1 MREGARRSTP
11 LVRLQ
16 NAAQQL
22 SPTAPRH
29 RRALEVPSAEPFI
42 KWAGGKGRIMHEL
55 VARLPPPS
63 LWTGRYIE
71 PFLGGGAVY
80 LHLQPSP
87 ALLTDT
93 NAELIHLYS
102 VVRDDVEA
110 LIERLGDHTYD
121 RDHYYAVRAQDPE
134 ALGPIE
140 LAARF
145 VFLNRTCFNGLYRV
159 NRQGRFNVPFGRYT
173 NPNLCPADRLRAA
186 SSALGD
192 ATLSLGD
199 FEAALDAA
207 RPGDFVYLDPPYAPL
222 TPTANFTAYT
232 ADDFGLADQRRLAD
246 RVHALTRRGVL
257 CMVSNSDT
265 PLVRDL
271 YKGLR
276 IDGILAPRAISR
288 DASRR
293 GPAPEVIV
301 RNWR

>member
-1 MREGARRSTP
+1 MVRSS
-11 LVRLQ
+11 
-16 NAAQQL
+16 NAASKL
-22 SPTAPRH
+22 PTTAPRA
-29 RRALEVPSAEPFI
+29 RRALALPPVEPFI
-42 KWAGGKGRIMHEL
+42 KWAGGKSRIMHEL
-55 VARLPPPS
+55 VARLPPAS

-80 LHLQPSP
+80 LHLQPSS

-93 NAELIHLYS
+93 NAELIHLYTI
-102 VVRDDVEA
+102 VRDDVEA

-121 RDHYYAVRAQDPE
+121 RDHYYAVRAQDP
-134 ALGPIE
+134 ATLDPVAR
-140 LAARF
+140 AARF
-145 VFLNRTCFNGLYRV
+145 VFLNRSCFNGLYRV
-159 NRQGRFNVPFGRYT
+159 NRQGQFNVPFGRYT

-186 SSALGD
+186 SGALAE

-246 RVHALTRRGVL
+246 RVRALTERGVL

-265 PLVRDL
+265 PLVREL

-301 RNWR
+301 RNWQ